1 MCFVKKKH
9 SKKSF
14 HQLEDLEAFL
24 GMLLQLKF
32 HLKPHDALKCQWCW
46 AVQMYY
52 NTIIIKL

>member
-1 MCFVKKKH
+1 
-9 SKKSF
+9 
-14 HQLEDLEAFL
+14 
-24 GMLLQLKF
+24 MLLQLKF